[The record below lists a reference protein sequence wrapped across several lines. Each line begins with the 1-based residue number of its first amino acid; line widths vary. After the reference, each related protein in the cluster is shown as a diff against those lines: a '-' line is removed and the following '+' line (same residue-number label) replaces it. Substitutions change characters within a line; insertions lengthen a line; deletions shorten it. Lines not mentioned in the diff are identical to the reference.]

1 MTQSIVIQVG
11 QCGNQIGCRFWD
23 LALQEHAQYRKRG
36 SRDDSWNSFFMQ
48 SKSGNLSDNL
58 SESIKAR
65 AVLVDMEEGVIN
77 QLLKGPLAKLLDQKQ
92 LLTDVSGAGN
102 NWATGHLHFGAQYRE
117 RIEECVRRAAEQCDC
132 LQCFFLFHSMGGGT
146 GSGVGTSILSMLQDN
161 YPDIYRFVT
170 AVYPSADDDVVTSPY
185 NAVLAMNQLT
195 EHADCVLP
203 FENQALM
210 DITMKFG
217 KEGKDK
223 ADKNPYDSMND
234 IVGKMLLNIT
244 SSSRFEGALNVDI
257 NEITTNLV
265 PFPKL
270 HYLVSSQTPL
280 VQDGSSMPL
289 RRLDQLFT
297 DVFLREHQM
306 IKADPRNS
314 MYLSCALM
322 CRGKIELSDL
332 RRNIDRLRPSLNF
345 IHWNTDGWKTGL
357 CSVAPVGQ
365 QQALVALSNN
375 TCIRHSMQN
384 LKDRFVKL
392 YRRKAHIHHYTSVDG
407 MDNEIFSQSL
417 ESLSTLIQDYTN
429 LETGNLPSNAAPI
442 IIAD

>member
-23 LALQEHAQYRKRG
+23 LALQEHAQYSKLG
-36 SRDDSWNSFFMQ
+36 SKDDSWKSFFRH
-48 SKSGNLSDNL
+48 SKSDGLSDNL

-77 QLLKGPLAKLLDQKQ
+77 QVLKGPLSKLLDQKQ

-102 NWATGHLHFGAQYRE
+102 NWATGHLHFGMQYRD
-117 RIEECVRRAAEQCDC
+117 RLEECVRHAAEQCDC
-132 LQCFFLFHSMGGGT
+132 LQCFFLFHSLGGGT
-146 GSGVGTSILSMLQDN
+146 GSGVGTSILLLLQDN

-185 NAVLAMNQLT
+185 NAVLAMHQLT

-210 DITMKFG
+210 DITTKFG
-217 KEGKDK
+217 NMKEKTDQ
-223 ADKNPYDSMND
+223 NPYDNMND

-244 SSSRFEGALNVDI
+244 SSSRFEGALNVDL
-257 NEITTNLV
+257 NEIATNLV
-265 PFPKL
+265 PFPRM

-280 VQDGSSMPL
+280 SPEGSRIPI
-289 RRLDQLFT
+289 RKLDQLFT
-297 DVFLREHQM
+297 DVFLREYQM

-314 MYLSCALM
+314 LYLSCALI

-332 RRNIDRLRPSLNF
+332 RRNVDRLRPSLNF
-345 IHWNTDGWKTGL
+345 IHWNTEGWKTGL

-375 TCIRHSMQN
+375 TCIHHSMQN
-384 LKDRFVKL
+384 LKDRFLKL

-407 MDNEIFSQSL
+407 MDDDQFSHSL
-417 ESLSTLIQDYTN
+417 ESLSSLIQDYN
-429 LETGNLPSNAAPI
+429 SLESGSLPSVAAPI
-442 IIAD
+442 IIAN